1 MQAKIMNYLKN
12 KRVEIDPST
21 LRYLDNGIEITEE
34 AEFIH
39 NFGIF
44 PLHHNES
51 WYFNFVDRPNK
62 VYCISRFS
70 FEMGQKRS
78 RILFILV
85 IDGKINTYFKEV
97 PLEEMPAN
105 LEFNK
110 RLQYICITPM
120 KQWQLKFEDR
130 NVKLD
135 VIYNARFPVFN
146 SMEVEDPLTSLKKYG
161 VELLNVAAQ
170 HHYEQAMN
178 VIGTLIVKKTDE
190 NREIKCLGNRDHSWG
205 TRDWVDI
212 DSWNWGAAQFE
223 DQTLG
228 FFRSNVLGKIP
239 QGGFIS
245 SKDGNIPITGVAVIT
260 KTKKDGKTPV
270 SSTFTLTDKNGIS
283 RTLQSKMIFNLRL
296 PLPSERGFT
305 EIFEQIVI
313 YTCEG
318 KEGDGISEYLFSKRN
333 DAVI

>member
-1 MQAKIMNYLKN
+1 MKEKILNYLKD
-12 KRVEIDPST
+12 KGVEIDPNT
-21 LRYLDNGIEITEE
+21 LRYLDNGIAITEKD
-34 AEFIH
+34 EFIH
-39 NFGIF
+39 NFGTF

-51 WYFNFVDRPNK
+51 WYFNFVDRSNK

-70 FEMGQKRS
+70 FEMGHKRS

-110 RLQYICITPM
+110 RLQYICIKPM

-135 VIYNARFPVFN
+135 MIYDARFPVFN
-146 SMEVEDPLTSLKKYG
+146 FMEVEDPITSLEKYG

-178 VIGTLIVKKTDE
+178 VSGTLVVKKTGE
-190 NREIKCLGNRDHSWG
+190 KREINCLGNRDHSWG
-205 TRDWVDI
+205 TRDWVNI

-223 DQTLG
+223 DQTIV
-228 FFRSNVLGKIP
+228 FVRSNVLGKTP

-245 SKDGNIPITGVAVIT
+245 SKHGNIPITGVEVKT

-270 SSTFTLTDKNGIS
+270 SSTFTLTDQNGTK
-283 RTLQSKMIFNLRL
+283 RTLQSKTIFNLRL

-318 KEGDGISEYLFSKRN
+318 KEGDGISEYLFSTKSK
-333 DAVI
+333 I